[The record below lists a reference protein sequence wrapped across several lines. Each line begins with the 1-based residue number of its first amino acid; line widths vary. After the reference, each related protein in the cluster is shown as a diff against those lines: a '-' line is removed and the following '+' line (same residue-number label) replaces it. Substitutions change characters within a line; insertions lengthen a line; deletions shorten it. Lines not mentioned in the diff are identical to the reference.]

1 MGPPAIV
8 FGAVAAVGTKA
19 VIDDR
24 NDRRREELSQIEAK
38 LCFSHCSWSCQNYKS
53 FLHFVSMVR
62 R

>member
-24 NDRRREELSQIEAK
+24 NDRRREAREERER
-38 LCFSHCSWSCQNYKS
+38 
-53 FLHFVSMVR
+53 MER
-62 R
+62 